1 MEFKKSLKKFRL
13 DNNLTQDELG
23 QKLGLSGKVISK
35 WESGYTM
42 PDIEKIKMMCEIFNC
57 DYADLIGPERKNKVK
72 KEKVEE
78 VKNEKFNI
86 NKNDSKILKTL
97 SKILCFIVKLSRIF
111 LFIGIV
117 VMISLMIILPSFINK
132 IEVHNSGLSYRDFK
146 GDVYYVMRNN
156 TSTSN
161 DYVLKYN
168 DRFIDTIELDVIN
181 KINNIFMNYSKN
193 DIIFKIETIMS
204 ISVISLIV
212 LIVTLYNFQMFLK
225 NIHDND
231 TPFTKE
237 NIHYLGMTAFLL
249 LAVYFCDIIVSLLIN
264 NLLDVDTNSLG
275 LNKIIEIIFM
285 LIMVYVFK
293 YGYNMQ
299 KVTNGKIYE
308 EIKN

>member
-1 MEFKKSLKKFRL
+1 
-13 DNNLTQDELG
+13 
-23 QKLGLSGKVISK
+23 
-35 WESGYTM
+35 
-42 PDIEKIKMMCEIFNC
+42 
-57 DYADLIGPERKNKVK
+57 
-72 KEKVEE
+72 
-78 VKNEKFNI
+78 
-86 NKNDSKILKTL
+86 
-97 SKILCFIVKLSRIF
+97 
-111 LFIGIV
+111 
-117 VMISLMIILPSFINK
+117 
-132 IEVHNSGLSYRDFK
+132 
-146 GDVYYVMRNN
+146 
-156 TSTSN
+156 
-161 DYVLKYN
+161 
-168 DRFIDTIELDVIN
+168 
-181 KINNIFMNYSKN
+181 
-193 DIIFKIETIMS
+193 MS